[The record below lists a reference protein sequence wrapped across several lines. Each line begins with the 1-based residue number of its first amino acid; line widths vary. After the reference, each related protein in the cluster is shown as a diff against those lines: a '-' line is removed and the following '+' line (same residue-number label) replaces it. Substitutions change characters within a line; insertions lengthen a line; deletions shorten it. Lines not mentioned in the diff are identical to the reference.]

1 MTKLSPPKL
10 IEDILSE
17 IDSVDGV
24 TETGLPHLLSNKIY
38 LYAITSAISLSV
50 IGFTVLVSQLSPEN
64 LDQISGILDRIG
76 FMDLKLSYSF
86 VQGFKLPSPV
96 SILVIASNTAFIL
109 YAANDSIKDKKDHP
123 KNHFK
128 ESYAVSY
135 ALHLLFLLILFVT
148 IFLAYRPKPKIKVN
162 TIEFITTQ
170 EPTKQKPPAKTP
182 KKSERPS
189 IDQGKND
196 PNKPIKPVNKSPGKP
211 QEPKKLVQAGEPSKP
226 KSQAEPPKPKPMPKP
241 KGLSGGSAN
250 SDSKQPPTPAPK
262 ARSQNSDNNLAP
274 KDIKTETTSDSLA
287 ERAISKIPSPS
298 LPTGSGSDFKP
309 NMAKSSG
316 SFSGGGSDGLPGPKN
331 YGYSRGS
338 GGGVGGGRSSGAG
351 SGGSG
356 TGGGGTGSGIGAPK
370 DVSQIAG
377 SGGSGGQDLIDRLG
391 NIKAPDNIDVSFGS
405 DGLGNPNKN
414 PYGDRP
420 PSTASIPDVAFGPY
434 MARIQEMIKQRWR
447 PPRGSESKRIVVH
460 FVINRDGSL
469 SNLRLMQT
477 NGDTLANE
485 AALSAVRNAAAFP
498 PLPAGSAPSIDI
510 EFTFDYN
517 VFKKSRY

>member
-24 TETGLPHLLSNKIY
+24 TEAGLPHLLSNKIY
-38 LYAITSAISLSV
+38 LYAVTSAVSLSV
-50 IGFTVLVSQLSPEN
+50 IGFTILVSQLSPES

-76 FMDLKLSYSF
+76 FMDLKLSYDF
-86 VQGFKLPSPV
+86 VQGFKFPSPV
-96 SILVIASNTAFIL
+96 SILIIASNSAFIL
-109 YAANDSIKDKKDHP
+109 YAVSDSIKDKKSHS

-135 ALHLLFLLILFVT
+135 ALHLLFLLILFTT
-148 IFLAYRPKPKIKVN
+148 ILLAYRPKPKVKVN
-162 TIEFITTQ
+162 TIEFIATQ
-170 EPTKQKPPAKTP
+170 EPTKQKPPPETP
-182 KKSERPS
+182 KKSEKPS
-189 IDQGKND
+189 IDQGKTEPD
-196 PNKPIKPVNKSPGKP
+196 KPIKPVNKSPNKP
-211 QEPKKLVQAGEPSKP
+211 QEAKKLVQAGDPSTPKAETAPSKP
-226 KSQAEPPKPKPMPKP
+226 NPMPKP

-262 ARSQNSDNNLAP
+262 ARSQNSDNKLAP

-338 GGGVGGGRSSGAG
+338 GGGVGGGRGSGAG
-351 SGGSG
+351 SSV
-356 TGGGGTGSGIGAPK
+356 GAPK
-370 DVSQIAG
+370 DASQIAG
-377 SGGSGGQDLIDRLG
+377 PGGSGGQDLIDRLG
-391 NIKAPDNIDVSFGS
+391 NIKAPDNIDVSSGS

-420 PSTASIPDVAFGPY
+420 PSTASIPDIAFGPY
-434 MARIQEMIKQRWR
+434 MARIQEMIKQRWK

-485 AALSAVRNAAAFP
+485 AALGAVRNAAAFP
-498 PLPAGSAPSIDI
+498 PLPVGSAPSIDI

-517 VFKKSRY
+517 VFKRLRY

>member
-10 IEDILSE
+10 IEDIISE

-24 TETGLPHLLSNKIY
+24 TETGLPHLLSNKVY

-50 IGFTVLVSQLSPEN
+50 IGFTILVSQLSPES

-86 VQGFKLPSPV
+86 VQGFKFPSPV

-109 YAANDSIKDKKDHP
+109 YAANDSIKDKKSHS

-148 IFLAYRPKPKIKVN
+148 IFLAYTPKPKIKVN

-170 EPTKQKPPAKTP
+170 EPTKQKPPPETP

-226 KSQAEPPKPKPMPKP
+226 KSQAAPPKPNPMPKP
-241 KGLSGGSAN
+241 KGLSGVSAN
-250 SDSKQPPTPAPK
+250 SDSKQPPALAPK
-262 ARSQNSDNNLAP
+262 ARSQNSDNKLAP
-274 KDIKTETTSDSLA
+274 KDIKTDTASDSLA

-316 SFSGGGSDGLPGPKN
+316 SFSGGGSDGLPSPKN

-338 GGGVGGGRSSGAG
+338 GGGVGGGRGSGAG
-351 SGGSG
+351 SNV
-356 TGGGGTGSGIGAPK
+356 GAPK
-370 DVSQIAG
+370 DASQIARP
-377 SGGSGGQDLIDRLG
+377 GGSSGQDLIDRLG
-391 NIKAPDNIDVSFGS
+391 NIS

-420 PSTASIPDVAFGPY
+420 PSTASIPDIAFGPY
-434 MARIQEMIKQRWR
+434 MARIQEMIKQRWK

-460 FVINRDGSL
+460 FAINRDGSL

-485 AALSAVRNAAAFP
+485 AALSAVRSAAAFP
-498 PLPAGSAPSIDI
+498 PLPVGSAPSIDI

>member
-10 IEDILSE
+10 IEDIISE

-24 TETGLPHLLSNKIY
+24 TETGLPHLLSNKVY

-50 IGFTVLVSQLSPEN
+50 IGFTILVSQLSQES

-86 VQGFKLPSPV
+86 VQGFKIPSPV
-96 SILVIASNTAFIL
+96 SILVISSNTAFVL
-109 YAANDSIKDKKDHP
+109 YAVSDSIKDKKGRS

-148 IFLAYRPKPKIKVN
+148 IFLAYTPKPKVKVN

-170 EPTKQKPPAKTP
+170 EPTKQKPPPETP

-226 KSQAEPPKPKPMPKP
+226 KSQAAPPKPNPMPKP

-250 SDSKQPPTPAPK
+250 SDSKQPPALAPK
-262 ARSQNSDNNLAP
+262 ARSQNSDNKLAP
-274 KDIKTETTSDSLA
+274 KDIKTDTASDSLA

-316 SFSGGGSDGLPGPKN
+316 SFSGGGSDGLPSPKN

-338 GGGVGGGRSSGAG
+338 GGGVGGGRGSGAG
-351 SGGSG
+351 SSV
-356 TGGGGTGSGIGAPK
+356 GAPK
-370 DVSQIAG
+370 DASQIAG
-377 SGGSGGQDLIDRLG
+377 PGGSGGQDLIDRLG
-391 NIKAPDNIDVSFGS
+391 NIS

-420 PSTASIPDVAFGPY
+420 PSTASIPDIAFGPY
-434 MARIQEMIKQRWR
+434 MARIQEMIKQRWK

-460 FVINRDGSL
+460 FAINRDGSL

-485 AALSAVRNAAAFP
+485 AALSAVRSAAAFP
-498 PLPAGSAPSIDI
+498 PLPVGSAPSIDI

>member
-10 IEDILSE
+10 IEDIISE
-17 IDSVDGV
+17 IDSVDTV

-38 LYAITSAISLSV
+38 LYAITSVVSLSV
-50 IGFTVLVSQLSPEN
+50 IGFTILVSQLSPES

-76 FMDLKLSYSF
+76 FMDLKLSYNF

-109 YAANDSIKDKKDHP
+109 YAVNDSVKDKKGRS

-148 IFLAYRPKPKIKVN
+148 IFLAYTPKPKVKVN

-170 EPTKQKPPAKTP
+170 EPTKQKPPPTTP

-211 QEPKKLVQAGEPSKP
+211 QEPKKLIQAGDPNKP
-226 KSQAEPPKPKPMPKP
+226 KPQAAPPKPSPTPKP

-250 SDSKQPPTPAPK
+250 NDSKQPPTPAPK
-262 ARSQNSDNNLAP
+262 ARSQNSDNQLVP
-274 KDIKTETTSDSLA
+274 KDIKTDTTSNALA

-316 SFSGGGSDGLPGPKN
+316 SFSGGGSDGLPSPKN
-331 YGYSRGS
+331 YGSSRGS
-338 GGGVGGGRSSGAG
+338 GGGVGGGRASGAG
-351 SGGSG
+351 SSV
-356 TGGGGTGSGIGAPK
+356 GAPK
-370 DVSQIAG
+370 DASQIAG
-377 SGGSGGQDLIDRLG
+377 PGGSGGQDLIDRIG
-391 NIKAPDNIDVSFGS
+391 NIKAPDNIDVSSGN

-420 PSTASIPDVAFGPY
+420 PSTASIPDIAFGPY
-434 MARIQEMIKQRWR
+434 MARIQEMIKQRWK

>member
-17 IDSVDGV
+17 IDSADGA

-50 IGFTVLVSQLSPEN
+50 IGFTVLVSQLSPES

-86 VQGFKLPSPV
+86 VQGFKFPSPV
-96 SILVIASNTAFIL
+96 SILVISSNTAFIL
-109 YAANDSIKDKKDHP
+109 YAVNDSIKDKNSRS

-148 IFLAYRPKPKIKVN
+148 IFLAYTPKPKVKVN

-170 EPTKQKPPAKTP
+170 EPTKQKPPPETP

-211 QEPKKLVQAGEPSKP
+211 QEPKKLVKAGDPSKP
-226 KSQAEPPKPKPMPKP
+226 KSQAETPKPKPNPMPKP

-250 SDSKQPPTPAPK
+250 SDSTEPPALAPK
-262 ARSQNSDNNLAP
+262 ARSQNNDNKLAP
-274 KDIKTETTSDSLA
+274 KDIKTDTA
-287 ERAISKIPSPS
+287 SP
-298 LPTGSGSDFKP
+298 TRSGSDFKP
-309 NMAKSSG
+309 SMAKSSG
-316 SFSGGGSDGLPGPKN
+316 SFSGESSDGLPVPKN

-338 GGGVGGGRSSGAG
+338 GGGIGGGRGSGAG
-351 SGGSG
+351 SNV
-356 TGGGGTGSGIGAPK
+356 GAPK
-370 DVSQIAG
+370 DASQIAG
-377 SGGSGGQDLIDRLG
+377 PGGFSGQDLIDRLG
-391 NIKAPDNIDVSFGS
+391 NIKTPDNIDVNFGS

-420 PSTASIPDVAFGPY
+420 PSTASIPDIAFGPY
-434 MARIQEMIKQRWR
+434 MARIQEMIKQRWK

-460 FVINRDGSL
+460 FAINRDGSL

-485 AALSAVRNAAAFP
+485 AALSAVRSAAAFP
-498 PLPAGSAPSIDI
+498 PLPVGSAPSIDI

-517 VFKKSRY
+517 VFKRSRY

>member
-10 IEDILSE
+10 IEDIISE
-17 IDSVDGV
+17 IDSVDAA

-50 IGFTVLVSQLSPEN
+50 IGFTILVSQLSPES

-86 VQGFKLPSPV
+86 VQGFKFPSPV
-96 SILVIASNTAFIL
+96 SILVISSNTAFIL
-109 YAANDSIKDKKDHP
+109 YAVNDSIKDKNGRS

-148 IFLAYRPKPKIKVN
+148 IFLAYTPKPKVKVN
-162 TIEFITTQ
+162 TIEFIITQ
-170 EPTKQKPPAKTP
+170 ETTKQKPPPETP

-211 QEPKKLVQAGEPSKP
+211 QEPKKLVKAGDPSKP
-226 KSQAEPPKPKPMPKP
+226 KSQAEPPKPNPMPKP
-241 KGLSGGSAN
+241 KGLSGGSVS

-262 ARSQNSDNNLAP
+262 ARSQNSDNKLAP
-274 KDIKTETTSDSLA
+274 KDIKTDSASDSLA

-338 GGGVGGGRSSGAG
+338 GGGGVGGGRGSGAV
-351 SGGSG
+351 SSV
-356 TGGGGTGSGIGAPK
+356 GAPK
-370 DVSQIAG
+370 DASQIAG
-377 SGGSGGQDLIDRLG
+377 PGGSSGQDLIDRLG
-391 NIKAPDNIDVSFGS
+391 NIDVSFGS

-420 PSTASIPDVAFGPY
+420 PSTASIPDIAFGPY
-434 MARIQEMIKQRWR
+434 MARIQEMIKQCWK

-460 FVINRDGSL
+460 FAINRDGSL

-498 PLPAGSAPSIDI
+498 PLPVGSAPSIDI

-517 VFKKSRY
+517 VFKRSRY

>member
-1 MTKLSPPKL
+1 MPKLSPPKL
-10 IEDILSE
+10 IEDLVSE
-17 IDSVDGV
+17 IDSPDALA
-24 TETGLPHLLSNKIY
+24 ETGLPHLLSNKVY
-38 LYAITSAISLSV
+38 LYSITSVISLLV
-50 IGFTVLVSQLSPEN
+50 IGFTICVSQLSQES
-64 LDQISGILDRIG
+64 LDHISGILDRIG
-76 FMDLKLSYSF
+76 FMDLKLSYGF

-96 SILVIASNTAFIL
+96 SILVIASNSAFIL
-109 YAANDSIKDKKDHP
+109 YAVSDSIKDRSRS

-135 ALHLLFLLILFVT
+135 ALHLLFLLVLFVT
-148 IFLAYRPKPKIKVN
+148 IFLAYTPKPKVKVN

-170 EPTKQKPPAKTP
+170 EPTKQKPPPETP

-211 QEPKKLVQAGEPSKP
+211 QEPKKLVQAGDPSKP
-226 KSQAEPPKPKPMPKP
+226 KSQAEPPKPNPMPKP
-241 KGLSGGSAN
+241 KGLSGGSAS

-262 ARSQNSDNNLAP
+262 TRSQTNDNKLAP
-274 KDIKTETTSDSLA
+274 KDIKTDTASDSLA

-309 NMAKSSG
+309 NMAKPSG
-316 SFSGGGSDGLPGPKN
+316 SFSGGGADGLPGPKN

-338 GGGVGGGRSSGAG
+338 GGGVGGGRGSGAG

-356 TGGGGTGSGIGAPK
+356 TGGGGTGSGIGTPK

-377 SGGSGGQDLIDRLG
+377 PGGSGGQDLIDRLG

-405 DGLGNPNKN
+405 DGLCNPNKN

-447 PPRGSESKRIVVH
+447 PPRGSESKRILVH
-460 FVINRDGSL
+460 FAINRDGSL

-485 AALSAVRNAAAFP
+485 AALNAVRNAAAFP

-517 VFKKSRY
+517 VFKRSRY

>member
-10 IEDILSE
+10 IEDIISE
-17 IDSVDGV
+17 IDSENAVA
-24 TETGLPHLLSNKIY
+24 ETGLPHLLSNKVY
-38 LYAITSAISLSV
+38 LYAISSAISLSV
-50 IGFTVLVSQLSPEN
+50 IGFTILVSQLSPES

-76 FMDLKLSYSF
+76 FMDLKLSYDF
-86 VQGFKLPSPV
+86 VQGFKFPSPV
-96 SILVIASNTAFIL
+96 SILVISSNTAFIL
-109 YAANDSIKDKKDHP
+109 YAVNDSIKDKKGHS

-148 IFLAYRPKPKIKVN
+148 IFLAYTPKPKVKVN

-170 EPTKQKPPAKTP
+170 EPTKQKPPPETP

-211 QEPKKLVQAGEPSKP
+211 QEPKKLVKAGDPSKP
-226 KSQAEPPKPKPMPKP
+226 KSQAETPKPKPNPMPKP

-250 SDSKQPPTPAPK
+250 SDSKEPPALAPK
-262 ARSQNSDNNLAP
+262 ARSQNSDNKLAP
-274 KDIKTETTSDSLA
+274 KDIKTDTASDSLA

-298 LPTGSGSDFKP
+298 VPTGSGSDFKP
-309 NMAKSSG
+309 NIAKSSG
-316 SFSGGGSDGLPGPKN
+316 SFSGGASDGLPSPKN

-338 GGGVGGGRSSGAG
+338 GGGVGGGRGSGAG
-351 SGGSG
+351 SNV
-356 TGGGGTGSGIGAPK
+356 GAPK
-370 DVSQIAG
+370 DASQIAG
-377 SGGSGGQDLIDRLG
+377 PGGSSGQDLIDRLG
-391 NIKAPDNIDVSFGS
+391 NIKTPDNIDVGFGS

-420 PSTASIPDVAFGPY
+420 PSTASIPDIAFGPY
-434 MARIQEMIKQRWR
+434 MARIQEMIKQRWK

-460 FVINRDGSL
+460 FAINRDGSL

-485 AALSAVRNAAAFP
+485 AALSAVRSAAAFP
-498 PLPAGSAPSIDI
+498 PLPVGSAPSIDI

-517 VFKKSRY
+517 VFKRSRY